1 MTDAASAKLLQSARS
16 WVDADPDGETA
27 RQMSDWIEPL
37 NESALR
43 DCFEPPL
50 QFGTAGIR
58 GVVGPGPARMNL
70 AVVRRVTRALAEHL
84 EQTRGPGSKVV
95 VGCDARLDSP
105 RFTAETAAVLAA
117 AGCDV
122 LKFDGPV
129 ATPVVAYACLKEQA
143 AAGIV
148 VTASHNPPQYN
159 GYKVY
164 GDRGIQI
171 VSPVDLQIAA
181 RIEQLPAANAIA
193 ANFDD
198 SRHSRPLGSKCLLD
212 YHHSVLQSRPK
223 PTQYPLRIAYTPL
236 HGVGWHPIR
245 ELFRLAGHGDVQPV
259 PSQVKPDGRFPTV
272 NFPNPE
278 EPSTLDLGMR
288 LAEAIRADILLANDP
303 DADRLAMALPD
314 EKGRWHALTGNQLG
328 IVLMDYMLEQ
338 ARQSPTSGRALCVST
353 IVSTPMADAVA
364 AAYGARFERTLTGFK
379 WLWTAALELLSNE
392 PLQFAIA
399 WEEALGYSTHSDVRD
414 KDGIAAALIGADWAA
429 ACNASGELP
438 WNRLGRLYRNHGVWA
453 SRQINAL
460 RPGGTMALREA
471 FERLANNPP
480 KEIDGHRIVD
490 VEDYR
495 KGGENRPL
503 WRRYSELI
511 ILSLAGGPRL
521 LVRPSGTEPKLKLYV
536 DVPAEVSAKED
547 PFSVVHDAE
556 ERAERLGRR
565 LLGWLEL

>member
-1 MTDAASAKLLQSARS
+1 MTDAASAKLLESARS
-16 WVDADPDGETA
+16 WVDADPDCETA
-27 RQMSDWIEPL
+27 RQMSEWIEPL
-37 NESALR
+37 NEPALR

-58 GVVGPGPARMNL
+58 GIVGPGPARMNL

-84 EQTRGPGSKVV
+84 EQTRGTVGKVV
-95 VGCDARLDSP
+95 VGCDARLDSA
-105 RFTAETAAVLAA
+105 RFARETAAVLAA

-122 LKFDGPV
+122 LKFDGPI

-171 VSPVDLQIAA
+171 VSPVDLQVAT
-181 RIEQLPAANAIA
+181 RIEQMPAANAIPT
-193 ANFDD
+193 NFDG
-198 SRHSRPLGSKCLLD
+198 SKHRRSALGSECLFD
-212 YHHSVLQSRPK
+212 YQQSVLQSRPK
-223 PTQYPLRIAYTPL
+223 ATQYPLRIAYTPL

-245 ELFRLAGHGDVQPV
+245 ELFRLAGHSDVQPV

-278 EPSTLDLGMR
+278 EPCALDLGMR
-288 LAEAIRADILLANDP
+288 LAESIRADILLANDP

-328 IVLMDYMLEQ
+328 IVLMDYMLQQ
-338 ARQSPTSGRALCVST
+338 ARQSSNLRRALCVST

-379 WLWTAALELLSNE
+379 WLWTAALELLSDE
-392 PLQFAIA
+392 TLQFVIA
-399 WEEALGYSTHSDVRD
+399 WEEALGYSTHSHVRD
-414 KDGIAAALIGADWAA
+414 KDGIAAALVGADWAA

-438 WNRLGRLYRNHGVWA
+438 WNRLGSLYRSHGDLGQPPNKCA
-453 SRQINAL
+453 STRWNESPQGGIRAPRQQSAQ
-460 RPGGTMALREA
+460 G
-471 FERLANNPP
+471 
-480 KEIDGHRIVD
+480 
-490 VEDYR
+490 
-495 KGGENRPL
+495 NRWPTN
-503 WRRYSELI
+503 R
-511 ILSLAGGPRL
+511 
-521 LVRPSGTEPKLKLYV
+521 
-536 DVPAEVSAKED
+536 
-547 PFSVVHDAE
+547 
-556 ERAERLGRR
+556 GRR
-565 LLGWLEL
+565 GLSQRRRKPTALASAIRNSSL